1 MGLLDFLKEEV
12 YPVVRERVLPLL
24 GKLPHEDPV
33 VRKYEEKKAVE
44 YMRESRQ
51 EPLER
56 RDVVKENI
64 KKLLSQSNNFN
75 TLPTEIQDAVVNKLA
90 TQRDIKAFEYFLK
103 KDPELQKIWAEM
115 PDKERKAFIVQNLS
129 PIGLREAYLTPIE
142 PAVIGVVTR
151 SLPIT
156 LGATVGAYVGEAG
169 AKTYENVTGKPA
181 PWWLAPVVDFAT
193 GMSGGI
199 VKGVKG
205 VAGKIGKKEVQTAGK
220 EKLSEELLQAIQK
233 AKEETQQNVK
243 ELLETKG
250 SATQLELN
258 QVKPAPTSKVEEPLP
273 KTEEVVPPKTE
284 EVIPHKVEEPLPKT
298 EEVVPPKVEEAV
310 PTSKVEE
317 VVPPKVEEAVLSRV
331 EEGVSTPEVEVQ
343 KPRKIMWN
351 TDDEYYGRSLSEVLD
366 ELKNAEAGKRIFYH
380 ETEEVKAI
388 PSTFPEWIP
397 QDLRKKSLL
406 EKVVKYIENDIV
418 PPEKNTREWRLYEVI
433 RDEIEKRAD
442 LYRYKAGTSL
452 EPQPTQKEI
461 EELAEALNFYTVN
474 PAHFAWK
481 ALRQLDTIISSNV
494 TGKIRDTKI
503 DRWLRTFADI
513 EGFRHMSR
521 SEKDAFLKGAYYPT
535 LGKIAIGDET
545 ANALSKIAERVN
557 EQVGAEV
564 TIRYLEEPT
573 ARAVVKDLAP
583 DIAKELDE
591 VVSAINKNSEEMLQR
606 GLIKPSQHA
615 KWGDRYLSRIYLNVD
630 DTPVEITTGAKKIKI
645 EKGRVIESIMD
656 VPKGIREQLGFV
668 ENPKLLVAR
677 TLAKQSWNIALD
689 DFFRKALQV
698 PEVVDP
704 EATRFLLRNPF
715 KDVPELEKLPEVM
728 SPHYAKNH
736 FIPYIEDFIRVTN
749 KQDLSPVLK
758 EFKKIVNEM
767 IDALDNYTPNKNYIK
782 LDKSGFGVFSGLPVN
797 KDIFNI
803 IQGIRTIVHPEE
815 ITSKADKIVSG
826 LLAWVKIA
834 KVPLNFPGAYVRNF
848 LSNVFQ
854 WPLSGAEPTAVI
866 SYMGK
871 ALRELKHGG
880 QFYDEA
886 KSLGLFNNTFA
897 SEEIIKVLKQIKLD
911 TDKGIGRTW
920 NIFVDTVNKLGG
932 AYGKVDEL
940 WKLARYIY
948 AREVEKLTPEDAIL
962 MTQRTHFDY
971 SLTYPIIK
979 AMREPVVGKG
989 FTIAKVAGSI
999 FPTFTQKAL
1008 GFLYESIIERPAT
1021 LFTIL
1026 TTPILVKNTIEKVM
1040 EDKYGKEYHIAK
1052 KALPDWQQSIYN
1064 IVLMDENK
1072 NVHVI
1077 NMEYLLPWGSWSSFV
1092 EGVTEGVSQPTYER
1106 AERKIM
1112 QGIGQLGLF
1121 SNPIA
1126 GMAIVAKTGKDPF
1139 SGGDTSIIDY
1149 AIKTLLPHPVVSF
1162 TSSME
1167 SRTRHPAL
1175 ALSGSPV
1182 FTYNQEVWKNMF
1194 KSKINRIRKEIEE
1207 EKGRLRSKYLRGA
1220 ITKEEYAEEL
1230 RKLNE
1235 IKTLLFEDLLE

>member
-1 MGLLDFLKEEV
+1 MGILDFLREEV
-12 YPVVRERVLPLL
+12 YPVVRERILPLL

-33 VRKYEEKKAVE
+33 VRRYEEKKAVE
-44 YMRESRQ
+44 YMRKPRQ

-56 RDVVKENI
+56 RDIVSKNI
-64 KKLLSQSNNFN
+64 KRLLSQSSNFN
-75 TLPTEIQDAVVNKLA
+75 TLPAEIQDAVVNKLA
-90 TQRDIKAFEYFLK
+90 TRRDIKAFEYFLSQ
-103 KDPELQKIWAEM
+103 DPELQKVWAKM

-142 PAVIGVVTR
+142 PAVIGTITR
-151 SLPIT
+151 SLPVA

-169 AKTYENVTGKPA
+169 ARTYESITLKPA

-199 VKGVKG
+199 VKGIKG
-205 VAGKIGKKEVQTAGK
+205 VAGKIGKKEAQAAGK
-220 EKLSEELLQAIQK
+220 KKLGEELLQAIQR
-233 AKEETQQNVK
+233 AKEEAQQNVK
-243 ELLETKG
+243 ELTETKPPT
-250 SATQLELN
+250 SPTSKKVEAIP
-258 QVKPAPTSKVEEPLP
+258 QVKVDEAVPPRVEEAIPQVKVDEAVPPRVEEAIPQVEEVVSTPKVDEIVPPKVEEPPL
-273 KTEEVVPPKTE
+273 KTEEVVPP
-284 EVIPHKVEEPLPKT
+284 
-298 EEVVPPKVEEAV
+298 
-310 PTSKVEE
+310 
-317 VVPPKVEEAVLSRV
+317 RV
-331 EEGVSTPEVEVQ
+331 EQ
-343 KPRKIMWN
+343 KPRKIMWD

-366 ELKNAEAGKRIFYH
+366 ELKNARAGKRIFYH
-380 ETEEVKAI
+380 ETEEVRAI

-397 QDLRKKSLL
+397 QDLRRKSLL

-418 PPEKNTREWRLYEVI
+418 PPEKNTREWRLYEVV
-433 RDEIEKRAD
+433 RDEIERRAD
-442 LYRYKAGTSL
+442 LYRYRAGASL
-452 EPQPTQKEI
+452 DPQPTQKEI
-461 EELAEALNFYTVN
+461 EGLAEVLNFYTAN
-474 PAHFAWK
+474 PVHFAWK
-481 ALRQLDTIISSNV
+481 ALRQLDTLIYRNITS
-494 TGKIRDTKI
+494 KIKDTKI

-557 EQVGAEV
+557 EQVGTEV
-564 TIRYLEEPT
+564 TIRYLEDPV
-573 ARAVVKDLAP
+573 ARSVVKELAP
-583 DIAKELDE
+583 DIARELDE

-615 KWGDRYLSRIYLNVD
+615 KWGNRYLSRIYLNVD

-656 VPKGIREQLGFV
+656 VPKEVREQLGFV

-689 DFFRKALQV
+689 DFFRKTLQV
-698 PEVVDP
+698 LETVDP
-704 EATRFLLRNPF
+704 DATRFLLRNPF

-728 SPHYAKNH
+728 SPYYAKNY

-749 KQDLSPVLK
+749 RQDLSPALK
-758 EFKKIVNEM
+758 DFKKVVNEM

-782 LDKSGFGVFSGLPVN
+782 LDKSGFGVLSGLPVN

-854 WPLSGAEPTAVI
+854 WSLSGAEPTAVI
-866 SYMGK
+866 SYIGK
-871 ALRELKHGG
+871 ALKELKHGG

-886 KSLGLFNNTFA
+886 KGLGLFNNTFA

-911 TDKGIGRTW
+911 TDKGVGRIW

-948 AREVEKLTPEDAIL
+948 AREVEKLSPEDAIL
-962 MTQRTHFDY
+962 KAQRTHFDY

-989 FTIAKVAGSI
+989 FTVAKVAGSL
-999 FPTFTQKAL
+999 FPTFTQKVL
-1008 GFLYESIIERPAT
+1008 GFLYESMIERPAT

-1026 TTPILVKNTIEKVM
+1026 TTPILIKNAVEKWM
-1040 EDKYGKEYHIAK
+1040 ENRYGREYRLAK
-1052 KALPDWQQSIYN
+1052 KALPDWQQSVYN
-1064 IVLMDENK
+1064 IVLMDEDK

-1077 NMEYLLPWGSWSSFV
+1077 NMEYLIPWGNWSGFIEGIV
-1092 EGVTEGVSQPTYER
+1092 EGIKQPTYER

-1112 QGIGQLGLF
+1112 QQGLRGLGLF

-1126 GMAIVAKTGKDPF
+1126 GMAIVARTGKEPF
-1139 SGGDTSIIDY
+1139 SGSDTNVVDY
-1149 AIKTLLPHPVVSF
+1149 AIRTLLPAPAVSLMN
-1162 TSSME
+1162 SME
-1167 SRTRHPAL
+1167 SGTRHPVMAV
-1175 ALSGSPV
+1175 SGSPI
-1182 FTYNQEVWKNMF
+1182 FTYKHEVWKNMLRSRMTQI
-1194 KSKINRIRKEIEE
+1194 KKEIGEA
-1207 EKGRLRSKYLRGA
+1207 KGRLRSKYFRGV

-1235 IKTLLFEDLLE
+1235 LKTLLFEDLLE